1 MSISRVLREKLMDKD
16 DDSKVPAAGPAP
28 GETQEAYDL
37 KLAAEADRGDAV
49 KPDDKVDDKVDDEKA
64 AAEKKAADEKAVAAK
79 AAADKKAAGGEGLD
93 DKVDD
98 KKDGKVSIPKFRYD
112 AAAARARKAEEK
124 AAAAEAR
131 IQELLGAKAPQ
142 GATQPTGDEPLTVDQ
157 AEDRILTID
166 DELEKAVESD
176 DAKKMLQLMREQRE
190 LRDGIYSVQLE
201 QAVKTGSK
209 TAVND
214 VQLERVITEIETQI
228 PVLDPNS
235 ETYDDALAVETLEL
249 ADALEL
255 KGDTPAE
262 AMLQAVDYMS
272 SKLGE
277 GAADAVKDAKTEPK
291 KTDLDRNKKVAENST
306 DLPGA
311 KGGTDSDKAGLSADK
326 PNIASMSDGEFNTMM
341 DDAPEE
347 HARLRGDFV

>member
-1 MSISRVLREKLMDKD
+1 MSISRVLREKLMDAAD
-16 DDSKVPAAGPAP
+16 DDQKPAAGGPAP

-37 KLAAEADRGDAV
+37 KIAAAKDRGDV
-49 KPDDKVDDKVDDEKA
+49 VDDKVDDKTDD
-64 AAEKKAADEKAVAAK
+64 KKAADEKAVA
-79 AAADKKAAGGEGLD
+79 DKKAAD
-93 DKVDD
+93 DKAADDKTDD
-98 KKDGKVSIPKFRYD
+98 KKDDKKDDKVSIPKFRYD

-131 IQELLGAKAPQ
+131 IQELLGQKAPQ
-142 GATQPTGDEPLTVDQ
+142 GATTQPGDEPLTVDQ
-157 AEDRILTID
+157 AEDRILAID
-166 DELEKAVESD
+166 DELETAVEAD

-190 LRDGIYSVQLE
+190 LRDGIYSVQLD
-201 QAVKTGSK
+201 QAVKTGS
-209 TAVND
+209 TSAVND

-235 ETYDDALAVETLEL
+235 ETYSDALAVETLEL
-249 ADALEL
+249 AEAIEL
-255 KGDTPAE
+255 KGNTPAE

-277 GAADAVKDAKTEPK
+277 GAADVVKDAKTEPK
-291 KTDLDRNKKVAENST
+291 KTDLERNKKVADTTT

-311 KGGTDSDKAGLSADK
+311 KGGSDSDKAGLAADK
-326 PNIASMSDGEFNTMM
+326 PNIAVMSDGEFNTMM
-341 DDAPEE
+341 DEAPEE